1 MTTPRWT
8 GRATQGSTSSAPPN
22 SIRSYSATRRPAQR
36 PDRRPC
42 RSAGEIGWSPSEL
55 ALKFV
60 AARPFVACVIIGA
73 TSRDQLEQDLAAF
86 ERPWSEDIEGRVDA
100 IRLRSN
106 PCP

>member
-1 MTTPRWT
+1 M
-8 GRATQGSTSSAPPN
+8 
-22 SIRSYSATRRPAQR
+22 
-36 PDRRPC
+36 
-42 RSAGEIGWSPSEL
+42 
-55 ALKFV
+55 KFV